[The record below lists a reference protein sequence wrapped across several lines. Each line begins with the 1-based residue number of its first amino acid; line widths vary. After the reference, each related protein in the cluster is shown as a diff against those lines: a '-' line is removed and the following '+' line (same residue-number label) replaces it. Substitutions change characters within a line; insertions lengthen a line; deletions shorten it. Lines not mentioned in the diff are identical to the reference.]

1 MKRFLTIF
9 LMFVCTLL
17 VGAQSISVSSFR
29 LLEKDLT
36 ANTAGTTEKDQNGE
50 VAALIKVMTTQKGFV
65 FDGGTLGIVKT
76 LPKTAEIWVYVP
88 KGLKNITISHP
99 QLGTLRDYYFP
110 LSIEAARTYEM
121 VLATGNEGESIYGE
135 IDISS
140 DPAMADIY
148 IDGVIA
154 GRTPQI
160 ISRILPGQHEVRI
173 SMQDYKDYY
182 SNVTVK
188 GNETIKLSPHLEKA
202 PPPGSKTFTVGD
214 VEFTMI
220 PVEGGTFLMGAT
232 GEQGT
237 DANEDEKP
245 VHQVTLP
252 SYYIGE
258 TEVTQELWETV
269 MGKNPSKFKGAKRPV
284 ERVSWKDCQKF
295 LNKLYERTG
304 FNFRL
309 PTEAEWEFAA
319 RGGNKSLGFKY
330 SGSNNIDDVAWYYD
344 NSDKQSHEV
353 KTKQPNELGIYD
365 MSGNVW
371 EFVHDYYDA
380 YTGRAQVDP
389 IGPLSDIFS
398 MHVIR
403 GGCWNYYTPQ
413 KDSRWL
419 SSTKGCRVS
428 LRSHDTVERRNKQ
441 TGLRL
446 ALRLRQL

>member
-1 MKRFLTIF
+1 MLICALT
-9 LMFVCTLL
+9 LT
-17 VGAQSISVSSFR
+17 AQNISVSSFR

-50 VAALIKVMTTQKGFV
+50 VAALIKVMTTQKGFI

-76 LPKTAEIWVYVP
+76 VPKTAEIWVYVP
-88 KGLKNITISHP
+88 RSLKKITISHP
-99 QLGTLRDYYFP
+99 QLGTLRDYFFP
-110 LSIEAARTYEM
+110 LSIEAARTYEL
-121 VLATGNEGESIYGE
+121 VLETGNEGKSIYGE

-148 IDGVIA
+148 IDGALV

-160 ISRILPGQHEVRI
+160 VSRILPGQHEVRI
-173 SMQDYKDYY
+173 SLQDYKDYH

-188 GNETIKLSPHLEKA
+188 GNETIKLSTHLDKA
-202 PPPGSKTFTVGD
+202 PPPGSKTFTIGN

-220 PVEGGTFLMGAT
+220 LVEDGTFLMGAT
-232 GEQGT
+232 KEQGD
-237 DANEDEKP
+237 DAKEDEKP

-269 MGKNPSKFKGAKRPV
+269 MGNNPSKFKGAKRPV

-295 LNKLYERTG
+295 LSKLNERTG
-304 FNFRL
+304 LNFRL

-319 RGGNKSLGFKY
+319 RGGYKSHGYKY
-330 SGSNNIDDVAWYYD
+330 SGSNNIDDVAWYFD
-344 NSDKQSHEV
+344 NCDKQTHEV

-371 EFVHDYYDA
+371 EFVQDYYGA
-380 YTGRAQVDP
+380 YTGLAQVDP
-389 IGPLSDIFS
+389 IGPLSDFFS
-398 MHVIR
+398 EHVKR
-403 GGCWNYYTPQ
+403 GGSWSDYKQ
-413 KDSRWL
+413 KGDVRWFV
-419 SSTKGCRVS
+419 STKACRVS
-428 LRSHDTVERRNKQ
+428 NRSQDSIERRKSNK
-441 TGLRL
+441 GLRL
-446 ALRLRQL
+446 ALRLR